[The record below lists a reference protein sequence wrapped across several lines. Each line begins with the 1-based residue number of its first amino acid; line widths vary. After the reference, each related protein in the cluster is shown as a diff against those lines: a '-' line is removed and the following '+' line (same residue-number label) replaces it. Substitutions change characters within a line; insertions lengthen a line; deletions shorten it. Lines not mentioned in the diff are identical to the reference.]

1 MKRLTALKSA
11 LDIVAMD
18 QGSGLTPPSVTAA
31 AAHEGRD
38 KRHRREAARLT
49 EQLAAAVQARRAH
62 TKAAVERERD
72 QLLAVGGPGLGGRSG
87 GGGGTSGNAADGRSD
102 VDEAREITR
111 TLNRWVFC
119 AHENTKTRPN
129 QTRA

>member
-18 QGSGLTPPSVTAA
+18 KGSGLAAPSVTAA

-49 EQLAAAVQARRAH
+49 AQLAAAVQARRAH
-62 TKAAVERERD
+62 TKAAVEQER
-72 QLLAVGGPGLGGRSG
+72 A
-87 GGGGTSGNAADGRSD
+87 
-102 VDEAREITR
+102 
-111 TLNRWVFC
+111 
-119 AHENTKTRPN
+119 
-129 QTRA
+129 

>member
-49 EQLAAAVQARRAH
+49 TELAAAVQARRAH

-72 QLLAVGGPGLGGRSG
+72 QLLAVGGPGLDGGRSG

-111 TLNRWVFC
+111 TLNRCSVR
-119 AHENTKTRPN
+119 TKTRPN